1 MPDDSLGGKYLS
13 IVRHVI
19 VGICVSSFEPKHVSR
34 CFKCHADIDFICS
47 GHRVTNFE
55 KVISLA
61 APLRRAFV
69 KSLKGGKV

>member
-1 MPDDSLGGKYLS
+1 
-13 IVRHVI
+13 VR
-19 VGICVSSFEPKHVSR
+19 SFEPKRVSR